1 MPNWCSN
8 TLTISGDAKQIK
20 EFKTIS
26 KDGKG
31 QEKTDLSFN
40 KTVPIPD
47 MIDPSKD
54 VSMSDKPN
62 KMLKKLFGADNW
74 YDWHI
79 KNWGTKGD
87 ASNAELTMDDDEYL
101 EYIFE
106 TAWSPPVEWLE
117 KVSKKFPKLEF
128 RMKYE
133 EEGMGF
139 IGIAKGSN
147 GNIEDK
153 WID

>member
-20 EFKTIS
+20 EFKEIS
-26 KDGKG
+26 EVKGK
-31 QEKTDLSFN
+31 EKTDLSFN
-40 KTVPIPD
+40 KTVPIPS
-47 MIDPSKD
+47 IINQEATISPSK
-54 VSMSDKPN
+54 DKPN
-62 KMLKKLFGADNW
+62 KLLKKLLGADNW
-74 YDWHI
+74 YDWSV
-79 KNWGTKGD
+79 KNWGTKWD
-87 ASNAELTMDDDEYL
+87 ANNAELTMDNDEYL

-106 TAWSPPVEWLE
+106 TAWNPPVEWLE

-139 IGIAKGSN
+139 LGIAKGSN

-153 WID
+153 CID